1 MMKTAVFDSRLPKIM
16 ATLCMLH
23 VAYDYTL
30 IVLVILPSAWR
41 QYDAAPSQTSPANAI
56 SKTDHSKASPSYIPA
71 DATSLDPPLTVY

>member
-1 MMKTAVFDSRLPKIM
+1 MY
-16 ATLCMLH
+16 

-30 IVLVILPSAWR
+30 IVLVVLPSAWR